1 MSSPPT
7 PGESPTM
14 QQRVERAIVLAVLD
28 HYEAHEGKR
37 CPQSALRAKLSSDE
51 QVVDTALIDAALD
64 TLDRKRVL
72 SVHGHVRPERALRHV
87 NELGL
92 ISI

>member
-1 MSSPPT
+1 MSSPTT
-7 PGESPTM
+7 PGEPPTM
-14 QQRVERAIVLAVLD
+14 KQRVERAIVLTVLD
-28 HYEAHEGKR
+28 HYEAHEGEA
-37 CPQSALRAKLSSDE
+37 CPQGALRAKLSSDE
-51 QVVDTALIDAALD
+51 QVIDTALIDEALD

-72 SVHGHVRPERALRHV
+72 SVHDHVRPERALRHV

>member
-1 MSSPPT
+1 MTRTTSN
-7 PGESPTM
+7 GEPPTM

-28 HYEAHEGKR
+28 HYEAHDGEA
-37 CPQSALRAKLSSDE
+37 CPQDALRAKLSSDE
-51 QVVDTALIDAALD
+51 QVSDTIDEALD
-64 TLDRKRVL
+64 TLDRQRVI
-72 SVHGHVRPERALRHV
+72 SVHDQVRPERALRHV